1 MAFKDKKETKKGDI
15 GELIVRDWL
24 EKNNYLV
31 YSLNENKAH
40 WFDFLCTEGKKKAF
54 AIDVKT
60 KARLNKW
67 PAQGIDKKHFKDYL
81 RYSEMYNMDFYLI
94 FVDDKTGDV
103 HKADINKLKDKY
115 FEVNDNLVAW
125 YLSDMDKLFTI
136 SKEEIEQLSFY
147 DTRNYEFKPNK
158 L

>member
-1 MAFKDKKETKKGDI
+1 MNFQDKKETKKGDI
-15 GELIVRDWL
+15 GELIIINWL
-24 EKNNYLV
+24 EKNNYIV
-31 YSLNENKAH
+31 YSSNADKAH
-40 WFDFLCTEGKKKAF
+40 WFDLLCTKEKTKAF

-67 PAQGIDKKHFKDYL
+67 PAQGIDSRHLEDYL
-81 RYSEMYNMDFYLI
+81 RYSEMYNMDFYVI

-115 FEVNDNLVAW
+115 FNVTPELVAW
-125 YLSDMDKLFTI
+125 YLSDMEKLFTI
-136 SKEEIEQLSFY
+136 SEEEIKKLTCH
-147 DTRNYEFKPNK
+147 DTRKYEFKPNK